1 MLLDIAKPASLLLCI
16 LSLFSAFNAAFLVTA
31 TAVADRI
38 DASLIRLA
46 LAAAIAIVSGLLFR
60 EAERDYEA
68 RFDAEF
74 NAFFGTPTAPAPSPS
89 LARTLPVQVFCWAT
103 AAMLIL
109 FAISWYLETYAV
121 LYNDIQ
127 RY

>member
-1 MLLDIAKPASLLLCI
+1 MVLDIAKPVALLLSI
-16 LSLFSAFNAAFLVTA
+16 LSLFSVFHAAFLVTA
-31 TAVADRI
+31 TTVNDRI
-38 DASLIRLA
+38 DDSLFRLA
-46 LAAAIAIVSGLLFR
+46 FAAGIAIISGLLFR

-74 NAFFGTPTAPAPSPS
+74 NAFFGTTTAPAPAPS
-89 LARTLPVQVFCWAT
+89 LAKTLPVRVFCWAT
-103 AAMLIL
+103 AAMIIL
-109 FAISWYLETYAV
+109 FAVSWYIETYVV